1 MVAFLLPILA
11 RLSAL
16 WRWLAS
22 DPTRLVIALLIAL
35 SAFLGWR
42 LSAVDGDRD
51 KWRTHVREMEVA
63 SKAVREADKSADLI
77 ATEAAKQAKGEI
89 DASNE
94 RARAAARDSSDPL
107 RDGLDSLR
115 AEGRGSGDKAAR

>member
-1 MVAFLLPILA
+1 MPALLLGLFSGARKLLLKAWEWFTDDPWRLFIIAAAVFAFLWWRADA
-11 RLSAL
+11 RAG
-16 WRWLAS
+16 RAEAK
-22 DPTRLVIALLIAL
+22 IAAM
-35 SAFLGWR
+35 
-42 LSAVDGDRD
+42 
-51 KWRTHVREMEVA
+51 MEA
-63 SKAVREADKSADLI
+63 SKAVVEADKSADLI

-94 RARAAARDSSDPL
+94 RARAAARNSSDPL

>member
-1 MVAFLLPILA
+1 MTLLLSILA

-16 WRWLAS
+16 WGWLTK

-35 SAFLGWR
+35 SAFLAWR
-42 LSAVDGDRD
+42 LSSVDGDRD
-51 KWRTHVREMEVA
+51 KWRTLAREMEAA

-94 RARAAARDSSDPL
+94 RARQDAKASGDPL
-107 RDGLDSLR
+107 DAIARRLR
-115 AEGRGSGDKAAR
+115 AEGDRSSH

>member
-1 MVAFLLPILA
+1 MTFLLPILA

-35 SAFLGWR
+35 SAFLAWR
-42 LSAVDGDRD
+42 LSSVDGDRD
-51 KWRTHVREMEVA
+51 KWRTLAREMEAA

-94 RARAAARDSSDPL
+94 RARQDAKASDDPL
-107 RDGLDSLR
+107 DAIARRLR
-115 AEGRGSGDKAAR
+115 AEGDRGSH

>member
-1 MVAFLLPILA
+1 MTFLLPILA

-16 WRWLAS
+16 WGWLTS
-22 DPTRLVIALLIAL
+22 DPARLVIALLIAL
-35 SAFLGWR
+35 SAFLAWR
-42 LSAVDGDRD
+42 LSSIDGDRD
-51 KWRTHVREMEVA
+51 KWRDLVRDMEAA
-63 SKAVREADKSADLI
+63 SKIVKEADKSADLI
-77 ATEAAKQAKGEI
+77 ATEAARQAKGET

>member
-1 MVAFLLPILA
+1 MTFLLPILA
-11 RLSAL
+11 RLSAF

-35 SAFLGWR
+35 SAFLAWR
-42 LSAVDGDRD
+42 LSSVDGDRD
-51 KWRTHVREMEVA
+51 KWRTLAREMEAA

-77 ATEAAKQAKGEI
+77 AAEAAKQAKGGI

-94 RARAAARDSSDPL
+94 RARQDASASDDPL
-107 RDGLDSLR
+107 DAIARRLR
-115 AEGRGSGDKAAR
+115 AEGDRGSH

>member
-1 MVAFLLPILA
+1 MTFLLPILA

-35 SAFLGWR
+35 SAFLAWR
-42 LSAVDGDRD
+42 LSSVDGDRD
-51 KWRTHVREMEVA
+51 KWRTLARAMDAA

-77 ATEAAKQAKGEI
+77 ATEAARQAKGEV
-89 DASNE
+89 DETNE
-94 RARAAARDSSDPL
+94 RAKADADRSNDPL
-107 RDGLDSLR
+107 DAIARRLR
-115 AEGRGSGDKAAR
+115 AEGDSGGR

>member
-1 MVAFLLPILA
+1 MTFLLPILA
-11 RLSAL
+11 RLSAF

-35 SAFLGWR
+35 SAFLAWR
-42 LSAVDGDRD
+42 LSSVDGDRD
-51 KWRTHVREMEVA
+51 KWRTLAREMDAA

-94 RARAAARDSSDPL
+94 RARAAARDSDDPL
-107 RDGLDSLR
+107 RDGLRELR
-115 AEGRGSGDKAAR
+115 PKGDRRPD

>member
-1 MVAFLLPILA
+1 MTFLLSILG
-11 RLSAL
+11 RLSAF

-22 DPTRLVIALLIAL
+22 DPARLVIALLIAL
-35 SAFLGWR
+35 SAFLAWR
-42 LSAVDGDRD
+42 LSSVDGDRD
-51 KWRTHVREMEVA
+51 KWRTLAREMEAA

-94 RARAAARDSSDPL
+94 RARAAARNSDDPL
-107 RDGLDSLR
+107 RDGLGSLR
-115 AEGRGSGDKAAR
+115 SQGAGGSR

>member
-11 RLSAL
+11 RLSAF

-22 DPTRLVIALLIAL
+22 DPTRLVIALQVAL
-35 SAFLGWR
+35 SAFLAWR
-42 LSAVDGDRD
+42 LSSVDGDRD
-51 KWRTHVREMEVA
+51 KWRTLAREMEAA

-94 RARAAARDSSDPL
+94 RARQDANASDDPL
-107 RDGLDSLR
+107 DAIARRLR
-115 AEGRGSGDKAAR
+115 AEGDRGSH